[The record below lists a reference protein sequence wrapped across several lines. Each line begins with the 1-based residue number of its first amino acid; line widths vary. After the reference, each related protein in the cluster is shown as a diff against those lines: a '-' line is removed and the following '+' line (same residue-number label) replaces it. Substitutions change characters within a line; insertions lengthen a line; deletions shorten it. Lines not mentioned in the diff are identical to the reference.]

1 MQKITKFFREDNCG
15 NFMINPKIDRILR
28 EIEKQ
33 EEYEQKNPDQI
44 PTFEKVLAIGRNTGI
59 FFNILLQNMK
69 AKKILEIGMSI
80 GYSTMWFAEALS
92 KNDGKIITIDQD
104 EKKIHRAKL
113 NFENAGLQNYI
124 EIKHGDALEIISKIR
139 QDPNLEESFDFVFI
153 DADKERYIQYFDAV
167 LPLVKKGGIIAADN
181 ILFPERFQKFTTPY
195 VEHVKKTPNI
205 RTVTIPIDNG
215 EELSLKVA

>member
-1 MQKITKFFREDNCG
+1 
-15 NFMINPKIDRILR
+15 MINLKIDSILK

-33 EEYEQKNPDQI
+33 EEFEQKNPEQI
-44 PTFEKVLAIGRNTGI
+44 PNSEKVLAIGRNTGI
-59 FFNILLQNMK
+59 LFNIILQNMK
-69 AKKILEIGMSI
+69 AKKILEIGMST
-80 GYSTMWFAEALS
+80 GYSTIWFAEALG

-104 EKKIHRAKL
+104 EKKIQRAKL
-113 NFENAGLQNYI
+113 NFKNVGLENFI
-124 EIKHGDALEIISKIR
+124 EIKHGDALKVVSQIK
-139 QDPNLEESFDFVFI
+139 QDHDSEESFDFVFI

-181 ILFPERFQKFTTPY
+181 ILFPERFQKFTKPY

-215 EELSLKVA
+215 EELSLKLA